1 MGRLVKEMKIKS
13 LEEVFLYDLP
23 ILEPEIFDHFLGI
36 TIKEEVRSGMFPP
49 LFTFVVVVVVVV
61 VVVFGTFVNCG
72 TPKYSIT
79 FSAIP

>member
-1 MGRLVKEMKIKS
+1 MKIKS

-61 VVVFGTFVNCG
+61 VVFGTFVNCG